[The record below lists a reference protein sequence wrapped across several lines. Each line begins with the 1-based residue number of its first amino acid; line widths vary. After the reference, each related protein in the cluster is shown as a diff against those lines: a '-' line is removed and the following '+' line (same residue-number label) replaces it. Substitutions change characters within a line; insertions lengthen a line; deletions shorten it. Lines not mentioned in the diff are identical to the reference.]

1 LGIALLGEGAEQL
14 GRKAEI
20 LERGIDDNLLKSA
33 WESSRRSKPVQ
44 ADALLGEIR
53 ELLENREQAAALTG

>member
-33 WESSRRSKPVQ
+33 WESSEPSKPVQ
-44 ADALLGEIR
+44 ADALLWEIR

>member
-33 WESSRRSKPVQ
+33 WESSRPSKPVQ
-44 ADALLGEIR
+44 AD
-53 ELLENREQAAALTG
+53 T